1 MTMTQL
7 DDENTGVYRDL
18 SKADELLT
26 AAEAALAAGRDFS
39 LVEFNATLDCVCV
52 GAVRLPQSE
61 FKSVRKQLKALIG
74 RLQSMRTEVVR
85 MASAA

>member
-1 MTMTQL
+1 MSMSL
-7 DDENTGVYRDL
+7 PEVADTGVYRDL

-26 AAEAALAAGRDFS
+26 AAESALAAGKDFS

-61 FKSVRKQLKALIG
+61 FKSVRKQLKALIS

>member
-1 MTMTQL
+1 MSMAL
-7 DDENTGVYRDL
+7 PEVENLGVYRDL

-26 AAEAALAAGRDFS
+26 AAEAALAAGQDFS

-61 FKSVRKQLKALIG
+61 FKSVRKQLKALID